1 MALIWVSVELGMPHS
16 VPFYYLCDMTMTS
29 NNKENSPFGRAVNAL
44 YDLTGFVDVC
54 MAGISFVQ
62 FKPELEKFVSTAEQ
76 KQLKDSS
83 ELSSVAQSNQQFAQ
97 RQFEQ
102 GFPYLFGF
110 AALRLYSILEIFVE
124 DFVLRL
130 IENNQSIG
138 EMPIIRK
145 LQGPLVEFLQSSS
158 ARRAELLFNLLINDL
173 NVPLKAGVGRYEA
186 VFNAIGLG
194 GPVDESVKKVLLE
207 LSEVRNVIAHRNGI
221 IDAKFLR
228 NCPWFKA
235 NLGDTIRQTHLQF
248 RTYFNAILW
257 YFYEIHRRENIVYP
271 TEETVKGVSV
281 EELVAAQERQIQRI
295 RSTIVTQE
303 PDN

>member
-1 MALIWVSVELGMPHS
+1 
-16 VPFYYLCDMTMTS
+16 MTS
-29 NNKENSPFGRAVNAL
+29 TNKENSPFGRAISAL
-44 YDLTGFVDVC
+44 YDLTGFVDVR

-62 FKPELEKFVSTAEQ
+62 FRPELEKFVSTTEQ

-83 ELSSVAQSNQQFAQ
+83 ELSSVVQSNQQFAQ

-158 ARRAELLFNLLINDL
+158 ARRAELLFNLLISDL

-194 GPVDESVKKVLLE
+194 GPVDEGVKKVLLE

-257 YFYEIHRRENIVYP
+257 YFYKIHRRENIVYP
-271 TEETVKGVSV
+271 TEETAKGVSV

-295 RSTIVTQE
+295 RSTIVTRE